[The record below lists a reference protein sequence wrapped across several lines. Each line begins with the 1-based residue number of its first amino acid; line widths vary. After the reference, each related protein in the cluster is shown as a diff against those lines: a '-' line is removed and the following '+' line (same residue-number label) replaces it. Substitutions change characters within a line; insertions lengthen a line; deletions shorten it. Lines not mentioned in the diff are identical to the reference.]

1 MRQIAQI
8 LRTDTY
14 GFPDGKGVQQNDW
27 HDRREL
33 EPWSTMNSG
42 DVLLRG
48 NKSAKEIGVQETSHW
63 FTLYFKLTFVL
74 AMALLLSASGSRLVH
89 QVNMQILPNR
99 GGMILL
105 ALIAYTLLMVIP
117 FTPAI
122 EVGIGLMLF
131 MGSTGAAV
139 AYVCT
144 LIALSISFFIG
155 RAVPRTGET
164 QQLRRG
170 HAGDIMG

>member
-1 MRQIAQI
+1 M
-8 LRTDTY
+8 
-14 GFPDGKGVQQNDW
+14 K
-27 HDRREL
+27 
-33 EPWSTMNSG
+33 SG

-48 NKSAKEIGVQETSHW
+48 VKSTKEIDVQEKSRRL
-63 FTLYFKLTFVL
+63 TLYFKLTFVL
-74 AMALLLSASGSRLVH
+74 AMALLLSASGSCLVH
-89 QVNMQILPNR
+89 QVNMKILPNR
-99 GGMILL
+99 GAMILL
-105 ALIAYTLLMVIP
+105 AWIAYTLLMVIP
-117 FTPAI
+117 FTPAL
-122 EVGIGLMLF
+122 EVGSGLMLF

-144 LIALSISFFIG
+144 LIALYISLFIG